1 MNYFSV
7 LIFLHIV
14 SMALFTG
21 SWAALLVMWRRAG
34 QMPPGPIEPLVAAM
48 VTVARFSSIV
58 AGSLVLLVGLLMIL
72 VQPQVLALG
81 GRFHAKL
88 FLGVLAI
95 GLSHMVTGRLRKLY
109 NTIKSDAADKLEDRV
124 FARLGGLVMLLMI
137 VVIYLGVSL
146 NHG

>member
-14 SMALFTG
+14 SVALFTG

-34 QMPPGPIEPLVAAM
+34 QMPPGPVEPLVAAM

-95 GLSHMVTGRLRKLY
+95 GLSHMAAGRLRKLY
-109 NTIKSDAADKLEDRV
+109 NTIKLDGAAKLEDRA
-124 FARLGGLVMLLMI
+124 FTRLGGLVMLLMT